1 MKKKRMFYAQ
11 GKDIGFVQKNVLKM
25 KLTLL
30 FLLLGFLNLMASESY
45 SQLAKLTISL
55 KNVTVEQVLSE
66 IEDNSEFNFVY
77 NRDAID
83 LKRKVD
89 ADYREARVN
98 NILDDLFEMTDVKYH
113 FIDRIIVL
121 STVSEAATHKAQPMN
136 VSGKVTDSSGLPL
149 PGVSVVIKGTTNGTV
164 TNGNGEYSLTN
175 IPNDATLQFSFVGMK
190 TQEISV
196 AGKSSINVNMEEDAI
211 GIEEV
216 VAVGYGTMRKI
227 DLTGS
232 VSQVKA
238 DDLVNVS
245 VSNPSQALQGR
256 VAGLSVMTDNRPGY
270 SPTIR
275 IRGNSSIQAGNSPL
289 IVVDGFPLV
298 DADLSDINPNDIMSL
313 EVLKDAS
320 STAIYGSRGA
330 NGIILITTKEGA
342 EGKNNLSVNSYYGF
356 QSPTRL
362 IETIGRD
369 EFISFINEAYTYNN
383 GKPVYSDSYPAPDIY
398 TDWQDEIFEDYSSI
412 QEHSFTFNG
421 GNKKTSY
428 LFSGSI
434 FSQDGLRLGAGFKRL
449 TARNN
454 IKHKF
459 SDWLTVGS
467 HMQVSYS
474 VTETRNTDTYS
485 GWAHSIFASGWPT
498 IPVKDED
505 GSWYYASQDLNL
517 ASYLTTTWNPVADA
531 NETSDQTDKRRVL
544 GDFFAEFTL
553 AKGLTFRSN
562 FGVDLSSSKNYVY
575 FTSEYADYGDMDG
588 YGSQAYVNLTT
599 KITENILNYA
609 KSWDKHRFTAT
620 GVYSYQ
626 DYLYEDINLS
636 GSGFPN
642 DITGANNMSLAD
654 AESVEYS
661 TDKYTS
667 KLISWT
673 ARATYAYDDKY
684 LLTVTGRYDGSSRFG
699 ANNKWGFFP
708 SVGMGWRIINEGFMK
723 DDKTFSN
730 LKLRASYGITGNQ
743 EIGNYNSIPQISEV
757 YYVSGDSP
765 ILGLGESLGNS
776 DLRWEK
782 TTQYDIGLDIGLWN
796 RLDITIDYYKQNTTD
811 LLYNV
816 PIPTTSGYKNMLQN
830 IGEVENQG
838 FELTAD
844 ARILDRLVKWDI
856 NANFSTNKNKIVELY
871 GDVEEIT
878 RSDSKDR
885 YSYSLIVGE
894 PVNGIW
900 AREFLG
906 IITTQEQ
913 LDAYKVIRSDAQLG
927 EEMYADNDGDEQIT
941 NDDFVF
947 VGTTE
952 PDFFYGISTNLSY
965 KNFSLY
971 ITGQGAYGIA
981 TKEADYIQAGEHQIG
996 IKIPTK
1002 YAYDRM
1008 WSEDNPNG
1016 SFPRAGA
1023 IGSEYSDAT
1032 NGNMKY
1038 FIIKNIKLSYNLK
1051 SSWLKNME
1059 WLNNLTIYA
1068 NAQNYLNFSNF
1079 RGYNPENGSSKDPL
1093 GKALIFGL
1101 NVKF

>member
-1 MKKKRMFYAQ
+1 MKKNFVFIPRIRDCYLKKLCRMMRLMLFLIFVSVFVASANTASSQ
-11 GKDIGFVQKNVLKM
+11 SGKLSMSFENVSLTEVFEEIESQLNIGFLLPADLLKDQQKISVSVKNSTVEGLLHQILDSRGYEFEFVGKNVVV
-25 KLTLL
+25 TLVP
-30 FLLLGFLNLMASESY
+30 SV
-45 SQLAKLTISL
+45 QQKTI
-55 KNVTVEQVLSE
+55 
-66 IEDNSEFNFVY
+66 
-77 NRDAID
+77 
-83 LKRKVD
+83 
-89 ADYREARVN
+89 
-98 NILDDLFEMTDVKYH
+98 
-113 FIDRIIVL
+113 
-121 STVSEAATHKAQPMN
+121 
-136 VSGKVTDSSGLPL
+136 SGKVTDSSGAPL
-149 PGVSVVIKGTTNGTV
+149 PGVTVVVKGTTTGIITDV
-164 TNGNGEYSLTN
+164 EGNYTLTN
-175 IPNDATLQFSFVGMK
+175 VPGSATLVFSFVGMK
-190 TQEISV
+190 IQEFSV
-196 AGKSSINVNMEEDAI
+196 DGKTNINVKMQEETV

-216 VAVGYGTMRKI
+216 VAVGYGTMKRS

-232 VSQVKA
+232 ISQVKST
-238 DDLVNVS
+238 DLVTVS
-245 VSNPSQALQGR
+245 TSDPTQALQGR

-298 DADLSDINPNDIMSL
+298 DASLCDINPNDIMSL

-330 NGIILITTKEGA
+330 NGIILITTKEGS
-342 EGKNNLSVNSYYGF
+342 EGKNNFSVNSYYGL
-356 QSPTRL
+356 QSPARL
-362 IETIGRD
+362 IETISRD

-383 GKPVYSDSYPAPDIY
+383 GRPVYSDSYPAPDIY
-398 TDWQDEIFEDYSSI
+398 TDWQDEIFEDYSAI

-434 FSQDGLRLGAGFKRL
+434 FSQDGLRLGAGFKRY

-454 IKHKF
+454 INHKF
-459 SDWLTVGS
+459 SDWLSVGS

-485 GWAHSIFASGWPT
+485 GWAHSIFGSGWPT
-498 IPVKDED
+498 IPVKKDD
-505 GSWYYASQDLNL
+505 GSWYYASQDLAL
-517 ASYLTTTWNPVADA
+517 APYLSIAWNPVADA
-531 NETSDQTDKRRVL
+531 NETTDQTDKRRVL
-544 GDFFAEFTL
+544 GDFFAELTL
-553 AKGLTFRSN
+553 AKGLTFKSN

-575 FTSEYADYGDMDG
+575 FTSDYADYANMGG
-588 YGSQAYVNLTT
+588 YGSQTYNNQTT
-599 KITENILNYA
+599 KITENVLNYT
-609 KSWDKHRFTAT
+609 KTWNGHRLTAT

-626 DYLYEDINLS
+626 DYLYEKMDLS
-636 GSGFPN
+636 ASGFPN

-654 AESVEYS
+654 AESIEYS
-661 TDKYTS
+661 TNKYTS

-673 ARATYAYDDKY
+673 ARATYAYNDKY
-684 LLTVTGRYDGSSRFG
+684 LLTATGRYDGSSRFG

-708 SVGMGWRIINEGFMK
+708 SVGMGWRIINENFMK
-723 DDKTFSN
+723 DNKTFSN

-743 EIGNYNSIPQISEV
+743 EIGNYNSIPSISEV

-765 ILGLGESLGNS
+765 ILGLTESLGNT

-796 RLDITIDYYKQNTTD
+796 RLNITMDYYKQNTTD

-816 PIPTTSGYKNMLQN
+816 PIPTTSGYKSMLQN

-838 FELTAD
+838 FEITAD
-844 ARILDRLVKWDI
+844 AKILDRVFKWDI
-856 NANFSTNKNKIVELY
+856 NANFSTNRNKIIELY
-871 GDVEEIT
+871 GNVDEIT

-885 YSYSLIVGE
+885 YRYSLIVGE
-894 PVNGIW
+894 PLNGVW
-900 AREFLG
+900 ARKFVG

-913 LDAYKVIRSDAQLG
+913 LEAYKVIRSDAQLG
-927 EEMYADNDGDEQIT
+927 EEMYADNDGDNRIT
-941 NDDFVF
+941 GNDFVF

-952 PDFFYGISTNLSY
+952 PDFFYGISSNLSY

-981 TKEADYIQAGEHQIG
+981 NTAMDYIQAGEHQIG

-1016 SFPRAGA
+1016 TFPRAGA
-1023 IGSEYSDAT
+1023 IGSEYSDVT

-1051 SSWLKNME
+1051 SSWLKNMK
-1059 WLNNLTIYA
+1059 WLNNFTIYA

-1079 RGYNPENGSSKDPL
+1079 RGYNPENGSSNDPL

-1101 NVKF
+1101 NVTF